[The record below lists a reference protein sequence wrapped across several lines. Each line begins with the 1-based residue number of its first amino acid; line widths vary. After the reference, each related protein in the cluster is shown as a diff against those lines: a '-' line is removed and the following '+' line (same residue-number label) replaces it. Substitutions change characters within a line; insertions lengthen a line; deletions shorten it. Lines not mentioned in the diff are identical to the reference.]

1 MLNLNQTY
9 QPKAKDIKREWHL
22 MDANGQILG
31 RLATQVARFLI
42 GKHKKTYVPHLDSG
56 DYVVVTN
63 AQNILVTGNKEK
75 QKTYYRHSGYPGG
88 FKSTTLGEM
97 RKAHPTRVI
106 ELAVKNMLPKNR
118 LQDKRMGRLKI
129 FAGET
134 HPYQD
139 RIR

>member
-1 MLNLNQTY
+1 MLNTNLTY

-22 MDANGQILG
+22 IDAKDKILG
-31 RLATQVARFLI
+31 RLATGVARLLI

-63 AQNILVTGNKEK
+63 AESILVTGNKEK

-88 FKSTTLGEM
+88 LKSTTLGEM
-97 RKAHPTRVI
+97 RKAHPTRII

-129 FAGET
+129 FAGES
-134 HPYQD
+134 HPYGNKLT
-139 RIR
+139 